1 MKKTLINALTIFGF
15 ITMILSGCD
24 SDWDGEITVTGG
36 TKLPNEIRWI
46 FYQDSHGIDGIE
58 TIEVNPKPSIY
69 AENIIRIKTYDS
81 LVDILTVQCN
91 CDKPCNHDSIDIDE
105 NEVDKLLKK
114 FDPKFFETK
123 NIIVTEL
130 TVGVRTMNV
139 QVNNIS
145 KNGIIN
151 ITETQKFSFSFIEV
165 SAGVTV
171 FFAIEIDSSFITP
184 PSMCVKIKSVSS
196 F

>member
-24 SDWDGEITVTGG
+24 SGWDSEITVTGG
-36 TKLPNEIRWI
+36 TKLPNEIYWI
-46 FYQDSHGIDGIE
+46 FDQNSHGIDGIE
-58 TIEVNPKPSIY
+58 TIEVNPKPPIY

-81 LVDILTVQCN
+81 LVAILTVQCN

-114 FDPKFFETK
+114 FDPEFFETK

-130 TVGVRTMNV
+130 IVGVRTMSIR
-139 QVNNIS
+139 VNNID
-145 KNGIIN
+145 KNGVIN
-151 ITETQKFSFSFIEV
+151 ITENVKRSFFPVEDVGIP
-165 SAGVTV
+165 VTV
-171 FFAIEIDSSFITP
+171 AIAIDSSFITP